1 MKSVVNTHYG
11 ADGGISFFALMPL
24 AACAPRCTLGLRKKP
39 GRQNHPPDGFATPFK
54 SLHLYIPREGIPTGY
69 PLLVQME
76 GFEPSS
82 FRRRIL
88 SPLCMPFHH
97 ICSLLIIHRRS
108 VQVNINSRLLFFKG
122 IQTRRHFPRS
132 ASVIKSRGRAGCR
145 RNILPAAGMARA
157 GAYRLWAFSNDP
169 ASTAHVVCAYIM
181 IIPRFLPRARQ
192 KSWASPN
199 FYIKIL

>member
-1 MKSVVNTHYG
+1 M
-11 ADGGISFFALMPL
+11 
-24 AACAPRCTLGLRKKP
+24 
-39 GRQNHPPDGFATPFK
+39 
-54 SLHLYIPREGIPTGY
+54 
-69 PLLVQME
+69 VQME

-122 IQTRRHFPRS
+122 IKTRRHYPRS
-132 ASVIKSRGRAGCR
+132 ESVIKNRGRAGCR

-169 ASTAHVVCAYIM
+169 ASTAHVVCAYII
-181 IIPRFLPRARQ
+181 IIPRFFAASEAKIVGVAKFLYKNPVTKYIGSGIISPRYHGG
-192 KSWASPN
+192 WH
-199 FYIKIL
+199 LGL